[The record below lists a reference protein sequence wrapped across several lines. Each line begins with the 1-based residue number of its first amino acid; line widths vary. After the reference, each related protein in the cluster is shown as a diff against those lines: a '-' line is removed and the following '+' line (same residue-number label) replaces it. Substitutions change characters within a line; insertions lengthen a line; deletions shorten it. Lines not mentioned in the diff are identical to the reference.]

1 MKQLDM
7 IIPISLEL
15 DHPTVE
21 TTVSEI
27 LEQKERYGFTKF
39 MLATPCGGW
48 RSKCYPP
55 HEHFEK
61 KAAEFAEVKKALLPH
76 GIECGWWDTLT
87 LKSGPSAAFTRMV
100 KANGSLS
107 PYSSCPLD
115 PAYKAQ
121 FATDIAT
128 FAAIAKPSFI
138 FFEDDYTLFGGC
150 YCERHLAEFA
160 KRAGCRF
167 SREELLTALA
177 EKSEEGYRLLRL
189 WRDLERDTLVEF
201 AKAVREKV
209 DLESAEI
216 PIYLME
222 AGNSDIEGNFT
233 QAVSQALAGKQH
245 TPASRIRG
253 CFYNGG
259 ETKSIPNLLYH
270 PLYAKQHI
278 SGDFKFYHESDT
290 FPHTRFFTSA
300 AQMRVIMSSVY
311 SMGYA
316 GSTFQT
322 QQLLDDPNEEHAYGD
337 MFKAE
342 RARFNAVHNV
352 ALQCDTVGVEIDYDP
367 FWNTVSGSTQE
378 PEWIR
383 CVSLF
388 GIPYTTTE
396 ASVAFWDRT
405 QAAYAD
411 DETVKKYLSKGLFLD
426 GAAAL
431 ELCNR
436 GYADLLGV
444 EIGDN
449 VAAENN
455 FGLDLGA
462 REVFAEPHTAYS
474 KGKHMPIAHMY
485 AHGANGKLLRITVK
499 NEACEILTNAYTF
512 EEQYVCPAMV
522 RFTNRLGGKIVIMG
536 MTLKGNRS
544 QSLFNYRR
552 QRIMQEML
560 KWCDDR
566 YVYVKDAP
574 NVYTIM
580 NEKKAD
586 AQDDLIGML
595 TLTNLGDDPIN
606 TVSLHLPKKWQT
618 FSQCLWLNEDGAW
631 IPANTG
637 VEGDSISIQTELC
650 SCQPLYLLFK

>member
-1 MKQLDM
+1 MKKLDI

-15 DHPTVE
+15 DHPSVE

-61 KAAEFAEVKKALLPH
+61 KAAEFAEVKKALLPYN
-76 GIECGWWDTLT
+76 IECGWWDTLT
-87 LKSGPSAAFTRMV
+87 LKSGPSPVFTRMV
-100 KANGSLS
+100 KANGTLS
-107 PYSSCPLD
+107 PFSSCPLD
-115 PAYKAQ
+115 PAYKEQ
-121 FATDIAT
+121 FAQDIAT

-138 FFEDDYTLFGGC
+138 FFEDDYALCGGC
-150 YCERHLAEFA
+150 YCDLHLAEFA
-160 KRAGCRF
+160 KRAGRRF
-167 SREELLTALA
+167 SREELVATLS
-177 EKSEEGYRLLRL
+177 EKSEESYRLLRL
-189 WRDLERDTLVEF
+189 WRDLARDSLVEF
-201 AKAVREKV
+201 SKAVREKV
-209 DLESAEI
+209 DQESAEI

-222 AGNSDIEGNFT
+222 SGASDKEGNFT
-233 QAVSQALAGKQH
+233 QAVAQALAGKRH
-245 TPASRIRG
+245 TPTSRIRG

-259 ETKSIPNLLYH
+259 DTKSIPSLLYH

-278 SGDFKFYHESDT
+278 RGDFKFYHESDT

-300 AQMRVIMSSVY
+300 AQMRVIMSCVY
-311 SMGYA
+311 SMGYD

-322 QQLLDDPNEEHAYGD
+322 QQLLDDPNEEHAYGA

-342 RARFNAVHNV
+342 RARFNAVHSI
-352 ALQCDTVGVEIDYDP
+352 ALQCDPVGVEIDYDP
-367 FWNTVSGSTQE
+367 FWNTVSGTTRD

-388 GIPYTTTE
+388 GIPYATTE
-396 ASVAFWDRT
+396 AGVAFWDKT

-411 DETVKKYLSKGLFLD
+411 DDTVRKYLSKSLFLD
-426 GAAAL
+426 GSAAL

-449 VAAENN
+449 VASENS
-455 FGLDLGA
+455 FGYDLGA
-462 REVFAEPHTAYS
+462 REVIAKPYATYS
-474 KGKHMPIAHMY
+474 KGKHMPIAHMF
-485 AHGANGKLLRITVK
+485 ANGANGKLLRITVK
-499 NEACEILTNAYTF
+499 NEACEVLSNAYTF
-512 EEQYVCPAMV
+512 EEKYVCPAMV
-522 RFTNRLGGKIVIMG
+522 RFTNSLGGKIVIMG
-536 MTLKGNRS
+536 MTLDGNRS
-544 QSLFNYRR
+544 QSLLNYRR
-552 QRIMQEML
+552 QRLLQEML

-574 NVYTIM
+574 NVYIIM

-586 AQDDLIGML
+586 AQDDMIGML
-595 TLTNLGDDPIN
+595 TLTNLGDDPIS

-618 FSQCLWLNEDGAW
+618 FAQCLSLNSDGAW
-631 IPANTG
+631 IPADITA
-637 VEGDSISIQTELC
+637 EGDSVRIHTELS
-650 SCQPLYLLFK
+650 SCKPLYLLFK